1 MQAACCGTG
10 VVRTT
15 GCVWAFVVFAAVVD
29 AADFERH
36 ALAYDLGASA
46 VRHVKQY
53 RVDVGDVPKH
63 VLRLYDL
70 RRTFARNPPTFE
82 GVRAVECLE
91 RGVSDLVDDSGTESG
106 YVIFVLEDGNR
117 IVGRYSGSASSR
129 RWPDG
134 SRHYDLRGTIELTG
148 GTGRFERIRGA
159 VQVWQALDPGAD
171 SSQGAAEGSYWFER

>member
-1 MQAACCGTG
+1 MLRA
-10 VVRTT
+10 T
-15 GCVWAFVVFAAVVD
+15 GCLWAFIAFTGVVD
-29 AADFERH
+29 AADFERRP
-36 ALAYDLGASA
+36 LAYDLGASSA
-46 VRHVKQY
+46 SYMKQY
-53 RVDVGDVPKH
+53 RIDVGDVRKH

-70 RRTFARNPPTFE
+70 KRTFPRNPPAFD
-82 GVRAVECLE
+82 GVRAIECLE

-117 IVGRYSGSASSR
+117 IIGRYSGSASSR

-134 SRHYDLRGTIELTG
+134 SRHYDVRGTIELTG

-171 SSQGAAEGSYWFER
+171 SSQGGAQGSYWFER